1 MLEKSKLDQ
10 LAEVVGE
17 LNITPRDFTGDD
29 TPDLGQHVE
38 KIPYFFAFTALQM
51 CGTGRKVDGEV
62 GCSRIWNRFYEKW
75 CDDHRFFDPVTAA
88 NLSHAEM
95 GQVLDFSDR
104 GLWISDKDLYWRWQ
118 LHRGLGRHILKIAG
132 FSFANTRIAH
142 LEGYNYDPLE
152 KKANLLR
159 MILACRPE
167 RFVNDHQ
174 YGPVVDYH
182 VMRLLIRTGVIP
194 LQEDT
199 QTKNMALREREI
211 RESAFSAMV
220 HLQMKTDK
228 SYNQLDTLFWS
239 TGRQV
244 CRPHKIRCDH
254 CPFARIC
261 SNKSAIEIRIDTI
274 NY

>member
-1 MLEKSKLDQ
+1 MLEKSKLDR
-10 LAEVVGE
+10 LAEVVDE
-17 LNITPRDFTGDD
+17 LTITERDFTGDD
-29 TPDLGQHVE
+29 MPEVGQDIE

-62 GCSRIWNRFYEKW
+62 GCSRIWSRFYEKW
-75 CDDHRFFDPVTAA
+75 CEDRHFFDPGTAA
-88 NLSHAEM
+88 GTSYAEM
-95 GQVLDFSDR
+95 EKVLDFSDR

-118 LHRGLGRHILKIAG
+118 LHRGLGRHISTIPD
-132 FSFANTRIAH
+132 FSFANMRIAF
-142 LEGYNYDPLE
+142 LEGFNYDPFE

-167 RFVNDHQ
+167 RFVDNCQ

-194 LQEDT
+194 FREAMQS
-199 QTKNMALREREI
+199 KNMAMCERML

-220 HLQMKTDK
+220 NLKMKTGK

-239 TGRQV
+239 TGRQI
-244 CRPHKIRCDH
+244 CRPFKIRCRH
-254 CPFARIC
+254 CPFEQVC
-261 SNKSAIEIRIDTI
+261 SNKSAIEIRIDTM